1 MEGYGKLN
9 ILENEK
15 PVRYDIGQV
24 LSFCINRIDIFIKT
38 KMFVSHFYDIGIVI
52 LYKSD

>member
-9 ILENEK
+9 IFENEK
-15 PVRYDIGQV
+15 SVSYDIGQV